1 MNEKQGRSI
10 GDLLRRA
17 KDFKEFT
24 ITLIIVLLII
34 GIAANSPIFLSASNI
49 RTTAIGLSCYG
60 IVAIGMTI
68 ALISGGFDLSVGSVM
83 GLTSVFTVIIAG
95 KGVNIWLAAA
105 AALAIGLMIGALNG
119 VLIGKCGLN
128 AFITTLGIQQIARGA
143 VFVLTKG
150 GSIRLRPGTDVELF
164 QVIGKG
170 SVFGIPIIVIIFVVL
185 AIVGDFLVKR
195 TSAAMKVFY
204 IGSNEKAAILSGI
217 NTQRVKIVV
226 YTLTAGLA
234 AFAGV
239 LTAARFGVATS
250 NTGAGTE
257 MIVISAAV
265 IGGASL
271 SGGKGTILGAVLGV
285 VMLNI
290 INNAL
295 VLFNVSVYWQSFIS
309 GVILICAILID
320 QITSRTK
327 RKA

>member
-1 MNEKQGRSI
+1 MSTKTHSSI
-10 GDLLRRA
+10 GQLFHRL
-17 KDFKEFT
+17 KNFKEFT
-24 ITLIIVLLII
+24 ITVIIIILVI
-34 GIAANSPIFLSASNI
+34 GIAVNSPIFLSGANI

-83 GLTSVFTVIIAG
+83 GLSAVLTVMLANE
-95 KGVNIWLAAA
+95 GVNVWLAGLAA
-105 AALAIGLMIGALNG
+105 MVVCLLIGGLNG

-143 VFVLTKG
+143 VFVMTKG
-150 GSIRLRPGTDVELF
+150 GSMRFRPGGDIDVF

-170 SVFGIPIIVIIFVVL
+170 SLFGIPIIVIIFLVL

-217 NTQRVKIVV
+217 NTKRVKIVV
-226 YTLTAGLA
+226 YILTAGLS

-250 NTGAGTE
+250 NTGSGTE

-320 QITSRTK
+320 QISNRDK
-327 RKA
+327 YKA